1 MFKSWSTF
9 ERLVINSDLPSAQ
22 LLRYIKIVFAGAVS
36 RGSSSILSDFT
47 AEYLPVL
54 CISGSTSWVTQRR
67 YNFASGLSLRRITLY
82 KPDSFQINLLDH
94 RVFISSRKFSP
105 TLLPP
110 EFLQSFQIPLQ
121 IYLSENTQWFLLH
134 LLHCKAIPN
143 FPVYL
148 WLECNHS
155 YHLSSKRV

>member
-1 MFKSWSTF
+1 MQDFFTIGINLWFTAGTAAQIHKNCLSWSGKPWIVKYTF
-9 ERLVINSDLPSAQ
+9 WFYGRI
-22 LLRYIKIVFAGAVS
+22 
-36 RGSSSILSDFT
+36 FT
-47 AEYLPVL
+47 CSMYFRQYLMSYP
-54 CISGSTSWVTQRR
+54 TAK
-67 YNFASGLSLRRITLY
+67 NFASGLSLRRITLY

-121 IYLSENTQWFLLH
+121 IYLSENTQWFLLR